1 MTSGAEETN
10 KGRKEGGISLAALRC
25 FVAVVETGSLSRA
38 AALLG
43 VSQPTA
49 SITLAALER
58 NCDTLLLHRRPRLA
72 LTEAGCDMLIR
83 ARLVL
88 SRMHE

>member
-1 MTSGAEETN
+1 
-10 KGRKEGGISLAALRC
+10 
-25 FVAVVETGSLSRA
+25 VVETGSLSRA

-58 NCDTLLLHRRPRLA
+58 NCDTLLLHRHPRLA
-72 LTEAGCDMLIR
+72 PTEAGRDMLIR